1 MSDKN
6 KIIGIILAILL
17 SFAVGRYSVTSN
29 KTTDIVVNK
38 DKKVEEDTHTKTV
51 IVKEKDGRE
60 VTTIEQDTSTKSDT
74 TTKSENKTVVASN
87 SGKLNVSLLGGYDFK
102 QKELNYGLS
111 ISKQFIGPV
120 TLGAF
125 GMNNGVI
132 GVSVGIDF

>member
-38 DKKVEEDTHTKTV
+38 DKKVEEDTHTKTI

-125 GMNNGVI
+125 GMNNGIV